1 MKSIDYSEWPFTTN
15 TELAQLTFPPEHI
28 PLTPPDMNPCPEC
41 KTELEIFTYTAWHGT
56 MPELAADIICPNPM
70 CNFKDEM

>member
-1 MKSIDYSEWPFTTN
+1 M
-15 TELAQLTFPPEHI
+15 TETEQAYWSFPPEHI

-41 KTELEIFTYTAWHGT
+41 KTELEMFEHTVWYGGV
-56 MPELAADIICPNPM
+56 PELGADIVCPNPM